1 MKLSDK
7 YLGGYVSVAKKLDK
21 NAAQE
26 KEKAKER
33 AKIEERE
40 RWQREFVARQAMV
53 EQQVAHRREMRKVP
67 KVAKLFL
74 VLWGAVLVF
83 TMVLFAMSFHPGTK
97 HIVSNI
103 LGAFKVF

>member
-1 MKLSDK
+1 M
-7 YLGGYVSVAKKLDK
+7 SVAKKLDK

-53 EQQVAHRREMRKVP
+53 EQQMAHRREMRKVP
-67 KVAKLFL
+67 KVAKAFILLWGL
-74 VLWGAVLVF
+74 VLAF
-83 TMVLFAMSFHPGTK
+83 TVVLFVMSFHPATK
-97 HIVSNI
+97 STVANI